1 MKRVRMFC
9 LIVFLIIIS
18 ESNCQISD
26 QYQISHSVFINGGG
40 QIADENTTIR
50 FSLGQ
55 PISGITGNDIYAC
68 RFGFWHNFNYITSI
82 NEPDENSLPG
92 QFELYQNYPN
102 PFNPQTNIYFTLP
115 KSVPVK
121 IEIFNILGQKI
132 KVLTNKNYPG
142 GFHKIVFN
150 GANFGSGI
158 YFLYADFGGHIFTKK
173 MSLLK

>member
-1 MKRVRMFC
+1 MKVNKIYY
-9 LIVFLIIIS
+9 LIFMIIICS
-18 ESNCQISD
+18 CLNTGLFAQYKVSN
-26 QYQISHSVFINGGG
+26 SVFINGGG
-40 QIADENTTIR
+40 QIIDDNNTIR

-55 PISGITGNDIYAC
+55 PISGITDNDLYTC
-68 RFGFWHNFNYITSI
+68 SFGFWYNFNFITSI
-82 NEPDENSLPG
+82 NETDENNLPRI
-92 QFELYQNYPN
+92 FELYQNYPN

-121 IEIFNILGQKI
+121 IEIFNILGQRI
-132 KVLTNKNYPG
+132 KVLTNKNYPA
-142 GFHKIVFN
+142 GFHKIIFS